1 MLWKGFQRPNRL
13 EVDEE
18 KGNYGRFT
26 AQPLE
31 RGWGTTVGN
40 ALRRVLLSSIEGAAV
55 TAVKIEGVEHEF
67 TAVPGVVEDVTD
79 IILNLKG
86 LAIRLHDDG
95 PRALTLDVKTKG
107 AVTADAFEDDAQLEI
122 LNPDAPVATLADGGR
137 LRLEATVSKGRGYV
151 PADRNFDPEA
161 PIGTIPL
168 DSAHSPVRRVNY
180 HVEAARVGQA
190 TDYDKL
196 VIEVWTN
203 GTISPR
209 DAVGVAAVL
218 LREHLAIFVNVETDE
233 AAATAGAEMPQS
245 ELDAL
250 LDTNVEE
257 LGAVRAQ
264 RELPEERRHPHASR
278 ARPED
283 REGHARNQELRA
295 QEPERDQGHPA
306 RQGPRLRH
314 EARVSGQRGALRVPC
329 STIERAGSSAGRR
342 RTASRCSGTSF
353 RPSSPTSASRRRC
366 RRRRTSGRSSRRWS
380 LSANGEASTR
390 AVSS

>member
-1 MLWKGFQRPNRL
+1 MMWKNFQRPNRL
-13 EVDEE
+13 DVEEE
-18 KGNYGRFT
+18 KGNYGRYT

-40 ALRRVLLSSIEGAAV
+40 ALRRVLLSSIEGAAI

-79 IILNLKG
+79 IILNLKQ
-86 LAIRLHDDG
+86 LAIRLHEDG
-95 PRALTLDVKTKG
+95 PRTLVLDAKTKG
-107 AVTADAFEDDAQLEI
+107 LVTADAFDDDAQIEI
-122 LNPDAPVATLADGGR
+122 LNADAPVATLADGGR
-137 LRLEATVSKGRGYV
+137 LRLEATIGKGRGYV

-203 GTISPR
+203 GTITPR
-209 DAVGVAAVL
+209 DAMGLAAVL
-218 LREHLAIFVNVETDE
+218 LRDHLAIFVNVETDE
-233 AAATAGAEMPQS
+233 AKPSTGPELPQS

-257 LGAVRAQ
+257 LELSVRSANCLKNAGIRTL
-264 RELPEERRHPHASR
+264 RELVQKTEKDMLETKNFGRKSLN
-278 ARPED
+278 EIKEIL
-283 REGHARNQELRA
+283 REKGLAF
-295 QEPERDQGHPA
+295 GMKI
-306 RQGPRLRH
+306 
-314 EARVSGQRGALRVPC
+314 EAPTG
-329 STIERAGSSAGRR
+329 AGR
-342 RTASRCSGTSF
+342 
-353 RPSSPTSASRRRC
+353 
-366 RRRRTSGRSSRRWS
+366 
-380 LSANGEASTR
+380 
-390 AVSS
+390 

>member
-1 MLWKGFQRPNRL
+1 
-13 EVDEE
+13 
-18 KGNYGRFT
+18 
-26 AQPLE
+26 
-31 RGWGTTVGN
+31 
-40 ALRRVLLSSIEGAAV
+40 
-55 TAVKIEGVEHEF
+55 VKIEGVEHEF

-86 LAIRLHDDG
+86 LAIRLHEDG

-107 AVTADAFEDDAQLEI
+107 GVTADAFEDDAQLEI

-218 LREHLAIFVNVETDE
+218 IREHLAIFVNVETDE
-233 AAATAGAEMPQS
+233 AAQAAGAEMPQS

-257 LGAVRAQ
+257 LELSVRSANCLKNAGIRTL
-264 RELPEERRHPHASR
+264 RELVQKTEKDMLETKNFGRKSLN
-278 ARPED
+278 EIKD
-283 REGHARNQELRA
+283 ILRDKGLA
-295 QEPERDQGHPA
+295 FGMKLESPA
-306 RQGPRLRH
+306 G
-314 EARVSGQRGALRVPC
+314 
-329 STIERAGSSAGRR
+329 AGR
-342 RTASRCSGTSF
+342 
-353 RPSSPTSASRRRC
+353 
-366 RRRRTSGRSSRRWS
+366 
-380 LSANGEASTR
+380 
-390 AVSS
+390 

>member
-13 EVDEE
+13 EVEEE

-40 ALRRVLLSSIEGAAV
+40 ALRRVLLSSIEGAAI

-79 IILNLKG
+79 IILNLKS
-86 LAIRLHDDG
+86 LAIRLHEDG
-95 PRALTLDVKTKG
+95 PRSLNLDIKSKG
-107 AVTADAFEDDAQLEI
+107 LVTADAFEDDAQLEI
-122 LNPDAPVATLADGGR
+122 LNADAPIATLADGGR
-137 LRLEATVSKGRGYV
+137 LRLEATVTKGRGYV

-196 VIEVWTN
+196 VLEVWTN
-203 GTISPR
+203 GTITPR

-218 LREHLAIFVNVETDE
+218 LRDHLAIFVNVETDD
-233 AAATAGAEMPQS
+233 AAVAAGAEMPQS

-257 LGAVRAQ
+257 LELSVRSANCLKNAGIRTL
-264 RELPEERRHPHASR
+264 RELVQKTEKDMLETKNFGRKSLN
-278 ARPED
+278 EIKD
-283 REGHARNQELRA
+283 ILREKGLAFGMKL
-295 QEPERDQGHPA
+295 
-306 RQGPRLRH
+306 
-314 EARVSGQRGALRVPC
+314 EAPTG
-329 STIERAGSSAGRR
+329 AGR
-342 RTASRCSGTSF
+342 
-353 RPSSPTSASRRRC
+353 
-366 RRRRTSGRSSRRWS
+366 
-380 LSANGEASTR
+380 
-390 AVSS
+390 

>member
-13 EVDEE
+13 EVEEE

-40 ALRRVLLSSIEGAAV
+40 ALRRVLLSSIEGAAI

-79 IILNLKG
+79 IILNLKS
-86 LAIRLHDDG
+86 LAIRLHDEG
-95 PRALTLDVKTKG
+95 PRTLNLDIKTKG
-107 AVTADAFEDDAQLEI
+107 LVTADAFEDDAQLEI
-122 LNPDAPVATLADGGR
+122 LNAEAPIATLADGGR
-137 LRLEATVSKGRGYV
+137 LRLEATVTKGRGYA

-196 VIEVWTN
+196 VLEVWTN
-203 GTISPR
+203 GTITPR

-218 LREHLAIFVNVETDE
+218 LRDHLAIFVNVETDD
-233 AAATAGAEMPQS
+233 AAVTAGAEMPQS

-257 LGAVRAQ
+257 LELSVRSANCLKNAGIRTL
-264 RELPEERRHPHASR
+264 RELVQKTEKDMLETKNFGRKSLN
-278 ARPED
+278 EIKD
-283 REGHARNQELRA
+283 ILREKGLAFGMKL
-295 QEPERDQGHPA
+295 
-306 RQGPRLRH
+306 
-314 EARVSGQRGALRVPC
+314 EAPTG
-329 STIERAGSSAGRR
+329 AGR
-342 RTASRCSGTSF
+342 
-353 RPSSPTSASRRRC
+353 
-366 RRRRTSGRSSRRWS
+366 
-380 LSANGEASTR
+380 
-390 AVSS
+390 

>member
-1 MLWKGFQRPNRL
+1 MMWKGFQRPNRL
-13 EVDEE
+13 EVEEE

-31 RGWGTTVGN
+31 RGWGTTIGN

-55 TAVKIEGVEHEF
+55 TAVKIDGVEHEF

-79 IILNLKG
+79 LILNLKA

-95 PRALTLDVKTKG
+95 PRALILDIKAKG
-107 AVTADAFEDDAQLEI
+107 VVTADSFEDDAQIEI
-122 LNPDAPVATLADGGR
+122 LNPEAPVATLAEGGR
-137 LRLEATVSKGRGYV
+137 LRLEATVTKGRGYI

-203 GTISPR
+203 GTITPR
-209 DAVGVAAVL
+209 DAVGLAAVL
-218 LREHLAIFVNVETDE
+218 IRDHLAIFVNVETE
-233 AAATAGAEMPQS
+233 EAGAAGGADMPQS

-257 LGAVRAQ
+257 LELSVRSANCLKNAGIRTL
-264 RELPEERRHPHASR
+264 RELVQKTEKDMLETKNFGRKSLN
-278 ARPED
+278 EIKEIL
-283 REGHARNQELRA
+283 REKGLAFGMKLETL
-295 QEPERDQGHPA
+295 
-306 RQGPRLRH
+306 
-314 EARVSGQRGALRVPC
+314 
-329 STIERAGSSAGRR
+329 AGAGR
-342 RTASRCSGTSF
+342 
-353 RPSSPTSASRRRC
+353 
-366 RRRRTSGRSSRRWS
+366 
-380 LSANGEASTR
+380 
-390 AVSS
+390 

>member
-86 LAIRLHDDG
+86 LAIRLHEDG

-107 AVTADAFEDDAQLEI
+107 GVTADAFEDDAQLEI

-203 GTISPR
+203 GTITPR

-218 LREHLAIFVNVETDE
+218 IRDHLAIFVNVETDE
-233 AAATAGAEMPQS
+233 AAQAAGAEMPQS

-257 LGAVRAQ
+257 LELSVRSANCLKNAGIRTL
-264 RELPEERRHPHASR
+264 RELV
-278 ARPED
+278 
-283 REGHARNQELRA
+283 QKT
-295 QEPERDQGHPA
+295 ERDMLETKNFGRKSLNEIKDILRDKGLAFGMKLESPA
-306 RQGPRLRH
+306 G
-314 EARVSGQRGALRVPC
+314 
-329 STIERAGSSAGRR
+329 AGR
-342 RTASRCSGTSF
+342 
-353 RPSSPTSASRRRC
+353 
-366 RRRRTSGRSSRRWS
+366 
-380 LSANGEASTR
+380 
-390 AVSS
+390 

>member
-13 EVDEE
+13 EVEEE

-40 ALRRVLLSSIEGAAV
+40 ALRRVLLSSIEGAAI

-79 IILNLKG
+79 IILNLKS
-86 LAIRLHDDG
+86 LAIRLHDEG
-95 PRALTLDVKTKG
+95 PRTLNLDIKTKG
-107 AVTADAFEDDAQLEI
+107 LVTADAFEDDAQLEI
-122 LNPDAPVATLADGGR
+122 LNADAPIATLADGGR
-137 LRLEATVSKGRGYV
+137 LRLEATVTKGRGYA

-203 GTISPR
+203 GTITPR

-218 LREHLAIFVNVETDE
+218 LRDHLAIFVNVETDE
-233 AAATAGAEMPQS
+233 AAVAAGAEMPQS

-257 LGAVRAQ
+257 LELSVRSANCLKNAGIRTL
-264 RELPEERRHPHASR
+264 RELVQKTEKDMLETKNFG
-278 ARPED
+278 
-283 REGHARNQELRA
+283 RESLNEIKDILREKGLA
-295 QEPERDQGHPA
+295 FGMK
-306 RQGPRLRH
+306 L
-314 EARVSGQRGALRVPC
+314 EAPSG
-329 STIERAGSSAGRR
+329 AGR
-342 RTASRCSGTSF
+342 
-353 RPSSPTSASRRRC
+353 
-366 RRRRTSGRSSRRWS
+366 
-380 LSANGEASTR
+380 
-390 AVSS
+390 

>member
-55 TAVKIEGVEHEF
+55 TGVKIEGVEHEF

-86 LAIRLHDDG
+86 LAIRLHEDG

-218 LREHLAIFVNVETDE
+218 IRDHLAIFVNVETDE
-233 AAATAGAEMPQS
+233 ASAAAGAEMPQS

-257 LGAVRAQ
+257 LELSVRSANCLKNAGIRTL
-264 RELPEERRHPHASR
+264 RELVQKTEKDMLETKNFGRKSLNEIKEILHTMGLSLGMRVDQAAPS
-278 ARPED
+278 
-283 REGHARNQELRA
+283 QE
-295 QEPERDQGHPA
+295 
-306 RQGPRLRH
+306 
-314 EARVSGQRGALRVPC
+314 
-329 STIERAGSSAGRR
+329 
-342 RTASRCSGTSF
+342 
-353 RPSSPTSASRRRC
+353 
-366 RRRRTSGRSSRRWS
+366 
-380 LSANGEASTR
+380 
-390 AVSS
+390 

>member
-86 LAIRLHDDG
+86 LAIRLHEDG

-107 AVTADAFEDDAQLEI
+107 GVTADAFEDDAQLEI

-203 GTISPR
+203 GTITPR

-218 LREHLAIFVNVETDE
+218 IREHLAIFVNVETDE
-233 AAATAGAEMPQS
+233 AAQAAGAEMPQS

-257 LGAVRAQ
+257 LELSVRSANCLKNAGIRTL
-264 RELPEERRHPHASR
+264 RELVQKTEKDMLETKNFGRKSLN
-278 ARPED
+278 EIKD
-283 REGHARNQELRA
+283 ILRDKGLA
-295 QEPERDQGHPA
+295 FGMKLESPA
-306 RQGPRLRH
+306 
-314 EARVSGQRGALRVPC
+314 
-329 STIERAGSSAGRR
+329 SAGR
-342 RTASRCSGTSF
+342 
-353 RPSSPTSASRRRC
+353 
-366 RRRRTSGRSSRRWS
+366 
-380 LSANGEASTR
+380 
-390 AVSS
+390 

>member
-55 TAVKIEGVEHEF
+55 TGVKIEGVEHEF

-86 LAIRLHDDG
+86 LAIRLHEDG

-137 LRLEATVSKGRGYV
+137 LRLEATVTKGRGYV

-218 LREHLAIFVNVETDE
+218 IREHLAIFVNVETDE
-233 AAATAGAEMPQS
+233 AAQAAGAEMPQS

-257 LGAVRAQ
+257 LELSVRSANCLKNAGIRTL
-264 RELPEERRHPHASR
+264 RELVQKTEKDMLETKNFGRKSLN
-278 ARPED
+278 EIKD
-283 REGHARNQELRA
+283 ILRDKGLA
-295 QEPERDQGHPA
+295 FGMKLESPA
-306 RQGPRLRH
+306 G
-314 EARVSGQRGALRVPC
+314 
-329 STIERAGSSAGRR
+329 AGR
-342 RTASRCSGTSF
+342 
-353 RPSSPTSASRRRC
+353 
-366 RRRRTSGRSSRRWS
+366 
-380 LSANGEASTR
+380 
-390 AVSS
+390 

>member
-13 EVDEE
+13 EVEEE

-40 ALRRVLLSSIEGAAV
+40 ALRRVLLSSIEGAAI

-79 IILNLKG
+79 IILNLKS
-86 LAIRLHDDG
+86 LAIRLHDEG
-95 PRALTLDVKTKG
+95 PRTLNLDVKTKG
-107 AVTADAFEDDAQLEI
+107 LVTADAFEDDAQLEI
-122 LNPDAPVATLADGGR
+122 LNADAPIATLADGGR
-137 LRLEATVSKGRGYV
+137 LRLEATVTKGRGYV
-151 PADRNFDPEA
+151 PADRNFDAEA

-196 VIEVWTN
+196 VLEVWTN
-203 GTISPR
+203 GTITPR

-218 LREHLAIFVNVETDE
+218 LRDHLAIFVNVETDD
-233 AAATAGAEMPQS
+233 AAQAAGAEMPQS

-257 LGAVRAQ
+257 LELSVRSANCLKNAGIRTL
-264 RELPEERRHPHASR
+264 RELVQKTEKDMLETKNFGRKSLN
-278 ARPED
+278 EIKD
-283 REGHARNQELRA
+283 ILREKGLAFGMKL
-295 QEPERDQGHPA
+295 
-306 RQGPRLRH
+306 
-314 EARVSGQRGALRVPC
+314 EAPTG
-329 STIERAGSSAGRR
+329 AGR
-342 RTASRCSGTSF
+342 
-353 RPSSPTSASRRRC
+353 
-366 RRRRTSGRSSRRWS
+366 
-380 LSANGEASTR
+380 
-390 AVSS
+390 

>member
-79 IILNLKG
+79 IVLNLKG
-86 LAIRLHDDG
+86 LAIRLHEDG

-107 AVTADAFEDDAQLEI
+107 GVTADAFEDDAQLEI

-218 LREHLAIFVNVETDE
+218 IREHLAIFVNVETDE
-233 AAATAGAEMPQS
+233 AAQAAGAEMPQS

-257 LGAVRAQ
+257 LELSVRSANCLKNAGIRTL
-264 RELPEERRHPHASR
+264 RELVQKTEKDMLETKNFGRKSLN
-278 ARPED
+278 EIKD
-283 REGHARNQELRA
+283 ILRDKGLA
-295 QEPERDQGHPA
+295 FGMKVESPA
-306 RQGPRLRH
+306 G
-314 EARVSGQRGALRVPC
+314 
-329 STIERAGSSAGRR
+329 AGR
-342 RTASRCSGTSF
+342 
-353 RPSSPTSASRRRC
+353 
-366 RRRRTSGRSSRRWS
+366 
-380 LSANGEASTR
+380 
-390 AVSS
+390 

>member
-55 TAVKIEGVEHEF
+55 TGVKIEGVEHEF

-86 LAIRLHDDG
+86 LAIRLHEDG

-137 LRLEATVSKGRGYV
+137 LRLEATVTKGRGYV

-218 LREHLAIFVNVETDE
+218 IRDHLAIFVNVETDE
-233 AAATAGAEMPQS
+233 AAQAAGAEMPQS

-257 LGAVRAQ
+257 LELSVRSANCLKNAGIRTL
-264 RELPEERRHPHASR
+264 RELVQKTEKDMLETKNFGRKSLN
-278 ARPED
+278 EIKD
-283 REGHARNQELRA
+283 ILRDKGLA
-295 QEPERDQGHPA
+295 FGMKLESPA
-306 RQGPRLRH
+306 G
-314 EARVSGQRGALRVPC
+314 
-329 STIERAGSSAGRR
+329 AGR
-342 RTASRCSGTSF
+342 
-353 RPSSPTSASRRRC
+353 
-366 RRRRTSGRSSRRWS
+366 
-380 LSANGEASTR
+380 
-390 AVSS
+390 

>member
-13 EVDEE
+13 EVEEE

-40 ALRRVLLSSIEGAAV
+40 ALRRVLLSSIEGAAI

-79 IILNLKG
+79 IILNLKS
-86 LAIRLHDDG
+86 LAIRLHEDG
-95 PRALTLDVKTKG
+95 PRSLNLDVKSKG
-107 AVTADAFEDDAQLEI
+107 LVTADAFEDDAQLEI
-122 LNPDAPVATLADGGR
+122 LNADAPIATLADGGR
-137 LRLEATVSKGRGYV
+137 LRLEATVTKGRGYV
-151 PADRNFDPEA
+151 PADRNFDAEA

-196 VIEVWTN
+196 VLEVWTN
-203 GTISPR
+203 GTITPR

-218 LREHLAIFVNVETDE
+218 LRDHLAIFVNVETDD
-233 AAATAGAEMPQS
+233 AAQAAGAEMPQS

-257 LGAVRAQ
+257 LELSVRSANCLKNAGIRTL
-264 RELPEERRHPHASR
+264 RELVQKTEKDMLETKNFGRKSLN
-278 ARPED
+278 EIKD
-283 REGHARNQELRA
+283 ILREKGLAFGMKL
-295 QEPERDQGHPA
+295 
-306 RQGPRLRH
+306 
-314 EARVSGQRGALRVPC
+314 EAPNG
-329 STIERAGSSAGRR
+329 AGR
-342 RTASRCSGTSF
+342 
-353 RPSSPTSASRRRC
+353 
-366 RRRRTSGRSSRRWS
+366 
-380 LSANGEASTR
+380 
-390 AVSS
+390 

>member
-13 EVDEE
+13 DVDEE

-31 RGWGTTVGN
+31 RGWGTTIGN
-40 ALRRVLLSSIEGAAV
+40 ALRRVLLSSIEGAAI
-55 TAVKIEGVEHEF
+55 TGVKIEGVEHEF

-79 IILNLKG
+79 LILNLKG
-86 LAIRLHDDG
+86 LAIRLHEDG

-107 AVTADAFEDDAQLEI
+107 VVTADAFEDDAQLEI
-122 LNPDAPVATLADGGR
+122 LNPEAPIATLADGGR
-137 LRLEATVSKGRGYV
+137 LRLEATVNKGRGYV

-161 PIGTIPL
+161 PIGTIPV

-203 GTISPR
+203 GPITPR
-209 DAVGVAAVL
+209 DAVGLAAVL
-218 LREHLAIFVNVETDE
+218 VRDHLAIFVNLETDE
-233 AAATAGAEMPQS
+233 AGTAAGAEMPQS

-257 LGAVRAQ
+257 LELSVRSANCLKNAGIRSL
-264 RELPEERRHPHASR
+264 RELVQKTEKDMLETKNFGRKSLN
-278 ARPED
+278 EIKD
-283 REGHARNQELRA
+283 ILREKGLAFGMKLET
-295 QEPERDQGHPA
+295 PA
-306 RQGPRLRH
+306 G
-314 EARVSGQRGALRVPC
+314 
-329 STIERAGSSAGRR
+329 AGR
-342 RTASRCSGTSF
+342 
-353 RPSSPTSASRRRC
+353 
-366 RRRRTSGRSSRRWS
+366 
-380 LSANGEASTR
+380 
-390 AVSS
+390 

>member
-86 LAIRLHDDG
+86 LAIRLHEDG

-107 AVTADAFEDDAQLEI
+107 GVTADAFEDDAQIEI

-203 GTISPR
+203 GTITPR

-218 LREHLAIFVNVETDE
+218 IRDHLAIFVNVETDE
-233 AAATAGAEMPQS
+233 AAQAAGAEMPQS

-257 LGAVRAQ
+257 LELSVRSANCLKNAGIRTL
-264 RELPEERRHPHASR
+264 RELVQKTEKDMLETKNFGRKSLN
-278 ARPED
+278 EIKD
-283 REGHARNQELRA
+283 ILRDKGLA
-295 QEPERDQGHPA
+295 FGMKLESPA
-306 RQGPRLRH
+306 G
-314 EARVSGQRGALRVPC
+314 
-329 STIERAGSSAGRR
+329 AGR
-342 RTASRCSGTSF
+342 
-353 RPSSPTSASRRRC
+353 
-366 RRRRTSGRSSRRWS
+366 
-380 LSANGEASTR
+380 
-390 AVSS
+390 

>member
-86 LAIRLHDDG
+86 LAIRLHEDG

-137 LRLEATVSKGRGYV
+137 LRLAATGSKGRGYV
-151 PADRNFDPEA
+151 A
-161 PIGTIPL
+161 
-168 DSAHSPVRRVNY
+168 PVRRVNY

-257 LGAVRAQ
+257 LELSVRSANCVKNAGIRSL
-264 RELPEERRHPHASR
+264 RELVQKTEKDMLETK
-278 ARPED
+278 
-283 REGHARNQELRA
+283 NF
-295 QEPERDQGHPA
+295 
-306 RQGPRLRH
+306 
-314 EARVSGQRGALRVPC
+314 
-329 STIERAGSSAGRR
+329 GRK
-342 RTASRCSGTSF
+342 
-353 RPSSPTSASRRRC
+353 
-366 RRRRTSGRSSRRWS
+366 S
-380 LSANGEASTR
+380 LNEIKDIL
-390 AVSS
+390 

>member
-13 EVDEE
+13 EIDEE
-18 KGNYGRFT
+18 KGNYGKFT

-31 RGWGTTVGN
+31 RGWGTSIGN
-40 ALRRVLLSSIEGAAV
+40 ALRRVLLSSIEGAAI

-67 TAVPGVVEDVTD
+67 TAMPGVVEDVTD
-79 IILNLKG
+79 VILNLKS
-86 LAIRLHDDG
+86 LAIRLHGDG
-95 PRALTLDVKTKG
+95 PRTIVLDTKAKG
-107 AVTADAFEDDAQLEI
+107 VVTADAFDDDAQVEI
-122 LNPDAPVATLADGGR
+122 LNADAPIATLADGGR
-137 LRLEATVSKGRGYV
+137 LRLEATVNKGRGYV

-203 GTISPR
+203 GTITPR

-218 LREHLAIFVNVETDE
+218 LREHLAIFVNVETE
-233 AAATAGAEMPQS
+233 ESGSAAGSELGQS

-257 LGAVRAQ
+257 LELSVRSANCLKNAGIRSL
-264 RELPEERRHPHASR
+264 REL
-278 ARPED
+278 
-283 REGHARNQELRA
+283 
-295 QEPERDQGHPA
+295 
-306 RQGPRLRH
+306 
-314 EARVSGQRGALRVPC
+314 VQRTEKDMLE
-329 STIERAGSSAGRR
+329 TKNFGRK
-342 RTASRCSGTSF
+342 
-353 RPSSPTSASRRRC
+353 
-366 RRRRTSGRSSRRWS
+366 S
-380 LSANGEASTR
+380 LNEIK
-390 AVSS
+390 

>member
-13 EVDEE
+13 EVEEE

-40 ALRRVLLSSIEGAAV
+40 ALRRVLLSSIEGAAI

-79 IILNLKG
+79 IILNLKS
-86 LAIRLHDDG
+86 LAIRLHEDG
-95 PRALTLDVKTKG
+95 PRSLNLDIKSKG
-107 AVTADAFEDDAQLEI
+107 LVTADAFEDDAQLEI
-122 LNPDAPVATLADGGR
+122 LNAEAPIATLADGGR
-137 LRLEATVSKGRGYV
+137 LRLEATVTKGRGYV
-151 PADRNFDPEA
+151 PADRNFDAEA

-196 VIEVWTN
+196 VLEVWTN
-203 GTISPR
+203 GTITPR

-218 LREHLAIFVNVETDE
+218 IRDHLAIFVNVETDD
-233 AAATAGAEMPQS
+233 AAVAAGAEMPQS

-257 LGAVRAQ
+257 LELSVRSANCLKNAGIRTL
-264 RELPEERRHPHASR
+264 RELVQKTEKDMLETKNFGRKSLN
-278 ARPED
+278 EIKD
-283 REGHARNQELRA
+283 ILREKGLAFGMKL
-295 QEPERDQGHPA
+295 
-306 RQGPRLRH
+306 
-314 EARVSGQRGALRVPC
+314 EAPSG
-329 STIERAGSSAGRR
+329 AGR
-342 RTASRCSGTSF
+342 
-353 RPSSPTSASRRRC
+353 
-366 RRRRTSGRSSRRWS
+366 
-380 LSANGEASTR
+380 
-390 AVSS
+390 

>member
-13 EVDEE
+13 EVEEE

-31 RGWGTTVGN
+31 RGWGTTIGN

-95 PRALTLDVKTKG
+95 PRMLVLDAKTKG
-107 AVTADAFEDDAQLEI
+107 DVTADAFEDDAQLEI
-122 LNPDAPVATLADGGR
+122 LNSEAPVATLAEGGR
-137 LRLEATVSKGRGYV
+137 LRLEATVGKGRGYV

-161 PIGTIPL
+161 PIGTIPV

-203 GTISPR
+203 GTITPR
-209 DAVGVAAVL
+209 DAVGVAALL
-218 LREHLAIFVNVETDE
+218 LRDHLAIFVNTETDDSRS
-233 AAATAGAEMPQS
+233 AAGSDMPQS

-257 LGAVRAQ
+257 LELSVRSANCLKNAGIRSL
-264 RELPEERRHPHASR
+264 RELVQKTEKDMLETKNFGRKSLN
-278 ARPED
+278 EIKEIL
-283 REGHARNQELRA
+283 REKGLTFGMKLET
-295 QEPERDQGHPA
+295 PA
-306 RQGPRLRH
+306 G
-314 EARVSGQRGALRVPC
+314 
-329 STIERAGSSAGRR
+329 AGR
-342 RTASRCSGTSF
+342 
-353 RPSSPTSASRRRC
+353 
-366 RRRRTSGRSSRRWS
+366 
-380 LSANGEASTR
+380 
-390 AVSS
+390 

>member
-86 LAIRLHDDG
+86 LAIRLHEDG

-107 AVTADAFEDDAQLEI
+107 GVTADAFEDDAQLEI

-203 GTISPR
+203 GTITPR

-218 LREHLAIFVNVETDE
+218 IRDHLAIFVNVETDE
-233 AAATAGAEMPQS
+233 GAQAAGAEMPQS

-257 LGAVRAQ
+257 LELSVRSANCLKNAGSRTL
-264 RELPEERRHPHASR
+264 RELVQKTEKDMLETKNFGRKSLN
-278 ARPED
+278 EIKD
-283 REGHARNQELRA
+283 ILREKGLAFGMKL
-295 QEPERDQGHPA
+295 
-306 RQGPRLRH
+306 
-314 EARVSGQRGALRVPC
+314 EAPNGV
-329 STIERAGSSAGRR
+329 GR
-342 RTASRCSGTSF
+342 
-353 RPSSPTSASRRRC
+353 
-366 RRRRTSGRSSRRWS
+366 
-380 LSANGEASTR
+380 
-390 AVSS
+390 

>member
-1 MLWKGFQRPNRL
+1 MMWKGFQRPNRL
-13 EVDEE
+13 DIEEE

-31 RGWGTTVGN
+31 RGWGTTIGN
-40 ALRRVLLSSIEGAAV
+40 ALRRVLLSSIEGAAI

-95 PRALTLDVKTKG
+95 PRTLTLDVKTKG
-107 AVTADAFEDDAQLEI
+107 VVTADAFEDDAQLEI
-122 LNPDAPVATLADGGR
+122 LNADAPIATLADGGR
-137 LRLEATVSKGRGYV
+137 LRLEATVAKGRGYV

-168 DSAHSPVRRVNY
+168 DAAHSPVRRVNY

-203 GTISPR
+203 GTITPR

-218 LREHLAIFVNVETDE
+218 LRDHLAIFVNLETDE
-233 AAATAGAEMPQS
+233 AGAASGSEMPQS

-257 LGAVRAQ
+257 LELSVRSANCLKNAGIRTL
-264 RELPEERRHPHASR
+264 RELVQKTEKDMLETKNFGRKSLN
-278 ARPED
+278 EIKD
-283 REGHARNQELRA
+283 ILREKGLAFGMKLEA
-295 QEPERDQGHPA
+295 PA
-306 RQGPRLRH
+306 G
-314 EARVSGQRGALRVPC
+314 
-329 STIERAGSSAGRR
+329 AGR
-342 RTASRCSGTSF
+342 
-353 RPSSPTSASRRRC
+353 
-366 RRRRTSGRSSRRWS
+366 
-380 LSANGEASTR
+380 
-390 AVSS
+390 